1 MLLHGSTKPCA
12 SRSTSKAP
20 CTALGPQRSCFLLL
34 PPRALMSSLLQMLP
48 RPERGKESCDR
59 IQCDGL
65 KKRPSKG
72 LQRQLQD
79 QSEPRAPQSSRL
91 QRKAGN
97 VPRFFRRVTRRQ
109 AMLALTERRSGFPAH
124 NWPTE
129 KFYRP
134 RACPLAFL
142 GMEKDHWTWTR

>member
-1 MLLHGSTKPCA
+1 MKSCA

-20 CTALGPQRSCFLLL
+20 STAPGPQRSCSLLL
-34 PPRALMSSLLQMLP
+34 PPRTLMSSLLQMLR

-79 QSEPRAPQSSRL
+79 QSEPRVPRSSRL
-91 QRKAGN
+91 QRKTGN
-97 VPRFFRRVTRRQ
+97 VQGLFRRVTWRQ
-109 AMLALTERRSGFPAH
+109 AMLALTERRPGFPAH
-124 NWPTE
+124 NWPTK

-134 RACPLAFL
+134 RVCPPAYL
-142 GMEKDHWTWTR
+142 GMEKSTRHGQGRKSL